1 LPDWADPEDYAVDYK
16 VPNLGADSEIVAN
29 QKNLAEAEA
38 SLGHTM
44 KATFKKPKPEKRDY
58 FVPDLG
64 EDEDTRDTKENL
76 GNAEEELGHTLDAE
90 NLLPP

>member
-1 LPDWADPEDYAVDYK
+1 
-16 VPNLGADSEIVAN
+16 
-29 QKNLAEAEA
+29 
-38 SLGHTM
+38 M

-90 NLLPP
+90 NLLPPQLPPPPPRDYSTPEAGEDTVSVKAKANLKKLREEDDN